1 MSEYVIQSDDGV
13 FLTSSGNWT
22 AEYPD
27 AAIFA
32 DYSIA
37 EKEYFYAL
45 EIANESNIDTSLE
58 LIENYGLES
67 QESLFLMTSK
77 EFKEIGTPA
86 YTAKFG

>member
-13 FLTSSGNWT
+13 FLTSRGNWV

-27 AAIFA
+27 AAIYT
-32 DYSIA
+32 DYAIA

-45 EIANESNIDTSLE
+45 EIANESSEDISLE
-58 LIENYGLES
+58 LIEDYGLETE
-67 QESLFLMTSK
+67 ESLFCMTSK
-77 EFKEIGTPA
+77 EFREIGTPA